1 MNAPLEAVA
10 TTRVAP
16 LDQPL
21 LFQHCRIE
29 MPRGTVMGENVFRLV
44 SFQGQESVSDLFEYQ
59 LELHGDSDPAGE
71 AIDFSQIIGR
81 PITVGVAGVQFDDR
95 KLAHQAFLK
104 ALDGGGEAQ
113 SFALFN
119 GIVASFAIDRPGV
132 YHITMRPMAWRMTLT
147 NRYRILRQMNIREAL
162 ATLCREHRVEANFDG
177 LAGEDNLASTRTQDW
192 MQAGESDLDFIHR
205 LMARAHIFFYFEHR
219 AGGHRMVFANR
230 AVYPAARPGDAPLR
244 YTFSGEDELGLHEA
258 DVVTQYAYQQSMA
271 STGVR
276 GVFTL
281 QREAWDARQ
290 PAEPLAGHANFRAD
304 SGPDTGELPFHQYKI
319 VQYGYC
325 DSEVR
330 HYAQA
335 TDQALRSASLRL
347 DGASRCPFLRAGH
360 RFSMVAAQPGVR
372 PELDGRAFVLT
383 QVQHSSTLDGEYQNQ
398 FGATVAGG
406 LLSSAGLQDTQQ
418 GVVLATVTSA
428 AGDDA
433 VRDWPY
439 YVPDGFS
446 SGRSTLTDTQG
457 VQAQLH
463 AKGVYV
469 RFSTD
474 TPDTPPVWV
483 KLAAHMQTIPEVGSN
498 VWVTRANDESE
509 LPEIQNMVQADGSR
523 TITDSGWTAHSQVG
537 NSYSTSYGDSRSVRF
552 GRPWSRAA
560 VDAAVGL
567 VEKAYARGV
576 FRDAGYARGGN
587 YSYAESEHKEQGMLG
602 ESWAY
607 GSNYSYAWGK
617 ESKSFSATGRSY
629 HESVTGKC
637 DPALAST
644 EQSDPDAL
652 AAVQASKSVVYGD
665 TYSSSVA
672 HGRTKSVSTF
682 HGEVVSRSEHHGDV
696 ASTTTVTGTS
706 DNTSTHSGKV
716 TSVSTIHA
724 DSENTS
730 TVTGTATNRSTHAI
744 VHNFT
749 AIGAQ
754 SSSTAI
760 GASNS
765 NDAIGVSNSNSVTGV
780 RNANALL
787 GVAADVSLSGSVNN
801 VSLTGAAVS
810 ANITGSHNG
819 MNVTG
824 SSNNVNVTG
833 NSSSVDVTGES
844 TRIEVLG
851 SGLTLSV
858 RGSTV
863 GIDISGPSIQ
873 IPVVMLV
880 V

>member
-1 MNAPLEAVA
+1 MNAPIESAVA
-10 TTRVAP
+10 TRIA
-16 LDQPL
+16 LRDQPL

-29 MPRGTVMGENVFRLV
+29 MPHGAVVGENVFRLV

-59 LELHGDSDPAGE
+59 LELHGDTDPAGE
-71 AIDFSQIIGR
+71 TIDFSQIIGR
-81 PITVGVAGVQFDDR
+81 PITVGIAGVQFDDR

-104 ALDGGGEAQ
+104 ALDGSGEAR

-147 NRYRILRQMNIREAL
+147 NRYRILRHLNIREAL

-177 LAGEDNLASTRTQDW
+177 LAGEDNVASARTQDW
-192 MQAGESDLDFIHR
+192 MQAGESDMDLMHR
-205 LMARAHIFFYFEHR
+205 LMSRAHVFFYFEHR
-219 AGGHRMVFANR
+219 ADGHCMVFANR
-230 AVYPAARPGDAPLR
+230 PGYPAARPGDEPLR
-244 YTFSGEDELGLHEA
+244 YTFTDEDELGLHEA
-258 DVVTQYAYQQSMA
+258 DVITQYTYRQSMG

-281 QREAWDARQ
+281 QREAWDVRQ
-290 PAEPLAGHANFRAD
+290 PAEPLASHASFRAD
-304 SGPDTGELPFHQYKI
+304 SRPDVGELPFHQYKI

-325 DSEVR
+325 DGEVR
-330 HYAQA
+330 DYAQT
-335 TDQALRSASLRL
+335 TDQAMSSADLRL

-360 RFSMVAAQPGVR
+360 RFGMVAMPPGVR

-398 FGATVAGG
+398 FSATVAGG
-406 LLSSAGLQDTQQ
+406 LVASASLQDTQQ
-418 GVVLATVTSA
+418 GVVLATVTTA
-428 AGDDA
+428 DGDDT

-439 YVPDGFS
+439 YVPDDFS
-446 SGRSTLTDTQG
+446 GACETLTDKQG
-457 VQAQLH
+457 VHAELR

-474 TPDTPPVWV
+474 TRDAPPVWV
-483 KLAAHMQTIPEVGSN
+483 KLAAHMQTMPEVGSN

-523 TITDSGWTAHSQVG
+523 TVTDSGWTAHSQIG
-537 NSYSTSYGDSRSVRF
+537 NSYSTSFGDGRSIRF
-552 GRPWSRAA
+552 GQPWSRGA
-560 VDAAVGL
+560 VDAAAAL

-576 FRDAGYARGGN
+576 FRDAGYSRGGN
-587 YSYAESEHKEQGMLG
+587 YSYSESEQKEQGMLG

-637 DPALAST
+637 DPSLASS
-644 EQSDPDAL
+644 EQSDAEAL
-652 AAVQASKSVVYGD
+652 AAAQASKSVVYGD
-665 TYSSSVA
+665 SYSSSVA
-672 HGRTKSVSTF
+672 YGATKSVSTF
-682 HGEVVSRSEHHGDV
+682 HGGVTSRSEHHGNV
-696 ASTTTVTGTS
+696 G
-706 DNTSTHSGKV
+706 
-716 TSVSTIHA
+716 SVSEIHG
-724 DSENTS
+724 DSENSS
-730 TVTGTATNRSTHAI
+730 TITGTATNRSTHAI

-754 SSSTAI
+754 SSSSAI

-765 NDAIGVSNSNSVTGV
+765 NDAVGVSNSNSATGV
-780 RNANALL
+780 RNVNALL
-787 GVAADVSLSGSVNN
+787 GASVDLSLSGSVNSA
-801 VSLTGAAVS
+801 SLTGVALS
-810 ANITGSHNG
+810 ANITGSHSG
-819 MNVTG
+819 
-824 SSNNVNVTG
+824 VNVTG
-833 NSSSVDVTGES
+833 NSNNVNVVGNSTSVEVTGAS

-858 RGSTV
+858 KGSTV

-873 IPVVMLV
+873 IPVIMLV